1 VKQKGA
7 ELVKLDRVAEDIYI
21 LISEQYAQVTSTVLI
36 TSAGAILIDTLPF
49 PSETRE
55 IVAFLDSRL
64 RPNRVRYVVFT
75 HHHSDHIY
83 GAYLFEE
90 AEIIAH
96 DLCRT
101 YLSRFGEKGLD
112 RAKREVPA
120 LAEVELRLPD
130 ITFQKE
136 LQLHLGHRH
145 IELYHTP
152 GHTPDGVGAMV
163 MDDKVFIAGDAVMP
177 VPYVV
182 NGDYNELQKTL
193 QRIKEL
199 RPNFIIQ
206 GHGDV
211 LLRGEI
217 DEALDSSIAYLDTIV
232 KRVSRIVDRKE
243 PVQKLR
249 EIDIESAGKSRIP
262 LDGLVSKLH
271 TDNLLAIY
279 RALSRK
285 ANGQAS

>member
-1 VKQKGA
+1 
-7 ELVKLDRVAEDIYI
+7 VKLDRVAEDIYI

>member
-1 VKQKGA
+1 VR
-7 ELVKLDRVAEDIYI
+7 LDRVAEDIYI

-36 TSAGAILIDTLPF
+36 TSGGAILIDTLPF
-49 PSETRE
+49 PGETRE

-64 RPNRVRYVVFT
+64 GPNRVRYIVFT

-90 AEIIAH
+90 AEIVAH
-96 DLCRT
+96 DLCRS
-101 YLSRFGEKGLD
+101 YLSRLGERGLE
-112 RAKREVPA
+112 RAKHDVPA

-136 LQLHLGHRH
+136 LHLHLGHRH
-145 IELYHTP
+145 LELYHMP
-152 GHTPDGVGAMV
+152 GHTPDGIGAMV
-163 MDDKVFIAGDAVMP
+163 LDDKVFIAGDAVMP
-177 VPYVV
+177 VPYIV
-182 NGDYNELQKTL
+182 NGDHAELRKTL
-193 QRIKEL
+193 EVIKEL

-217 DEALDSSIAYLDTIV
+217 DEALDSSIAYLDAIV
-232 KRVSRIVDRKE
+232 KRVSRVVERRE
-243 PVQKLR
+243 PMQKLR
-249 EIDIESAGKSRIP
+249 EIDIESCGKSRIP

-271 TDNLLAIY
+271 MDNLLALY

-285 ANGQAS
+285 ANEQAN

>member
-1 VKQKGA
+1 MR
-7 ELVKLDRVAEDIYI
+7 LDRVAEDIYI

-36 TSAGAILIDTLPF
+36 TAEGAILIDTLPF

-55 IVAFLDSRL
+55 IVAFLDSKL
-64 RPNRVRYVVFT
+64 GPNRVRYVVFT

-90 AEIIAH
+90 AEVIAH
-96 DLCRT
+96 DLCRS
-101 YLSRFGEKGLD
+101 YLTRLGDRGLA
-112 RAKREVPA
+112 RAKRDVPA

-136 LQLHLGHRH
+136 LHVHLGHRH
-145 IELYHTP
+145 LELYHTP
-152 GHTPDGVGAMV
+152 GHTPDGIGAMV
-163 MDDKVFIAGDAVMP
+163 LEDKVFVAGDAVMP

-182 NGDYNELQKTL
+182 NGDYRELKQTL
-193 QRIKEL
+193 ELIKEFK
-199 RPNFIIQ
+199 PNFVIQ

-217 DEALDSSIAYLDTIV
+217 DEALDTSIAYLDNIV
-232 KRVSRIVDRKE
+232 KRVARIVERRE
-243 PVQKLR
+243 PMQKLR

-271 TDNLLAIY
+271 ADNLVAIY
-279 RALSRK
+279 RAMNRK
-285 ANGQAS
+285 ANEQAK

>member
-1 VKQKGA
+1 M
-7 ELVKLDRVAEDIYI
+7 KLDRVAEDIYI

-36 TSAGAILIDTLPF
+36 TSAGAVLIDTLPF

-64 RPNRVRYVVFT
+64 RPNQVRYVVFT

-130 ITFQKE
+130 ITFHRE

-182 NGDYNELQKTL
+182 NGDYNELKKTL
-193 QRIKEL
+193 ERIKEL

-217 DEALDSSIAYLDTIV
+217 DEALDTSIAYLDTIV
-232 KRVSRIVDRKE
+232 KRVSRIVERKE

-271 TDNLLAIY
+271 ADNLLAIY